1 MPKVKKSKGGGD
13 KRGQSDT
20 LVDQMLQ
27 GDTVRSKGRVKLRDD
42 RIEGEDNYVNE
53 RLSKKILQQ
62 ARIQQEELQSEYGLV
77 PKKKAPVT
85 FLGPSSQDA
94 DSDEEWPT
102 LGATVGKGD
111 TNTVYDTEVVV
122 DADDEKA
129 IEMFMNK
136 NPPMRQDPS
145 SISALDVHN
154 HTQINDLCVCVFF
167 FFVLQAN
174 LSRYYNGEDNRKT
187 DRSRNSHVRS
197 IWLSDA
203 TT

>member
-94 DSDEEWPT
+94 DSDEEWPA

-136 NPPMRQDPS
+136 NPPMRSCQNIAVES
-145 SISALDVHN
+145 CQRRVICALK
-154 HTQINDLCVCVFF
+154 
-167 FFVLQAN
+167 
-174 LSRYYNGEDNRKT
+174 RNRF
-187 DRSRNSHVRS
+187 NE
-197 IWLSDA
+197 
-203 TT
+203 

>member
-13 KRGQSDT
+13 MRGQSDT

-85 FLGPSSQDA
+85 SLGKS
-94 DSDEEWPT
+94 T
-102 LGATVGKGD
+102 
-111 TNTVYDTEVVV
+111 
-122 DADDEKA
+122 
-129 IEMFMNK
+129 
-136 NPPMRQDPS
+136 
-145 SISALDVHN
+145 
-154 HTQINDLCVCVFF
+154 
-167 FFVLQAN
+167 
-174 LSRYYNGEDNRKT
+174 KT
-187 DRSRNSHVRS
+187 C
-197 IWLSDA
+197 IA
-203 TT
+203 TTL